1 MVFSVPQPSSGSWE
15 GRAFKAERMPAGSA
29 RVGRFDS
36 CSDRWEM
43 TEVTRGRSRE
53 NSSDEEVLVKLIE
66 AGRGGKEGDGGWTP
80 ARRVTSERARRRT
93 EERESEVLRTFCRG
107 LSVLR
112 RFLG

>member
-29 RVGRFDS
+29 RVGKFDS

-66 AGRGGKEGDGGWTP
+66 AGRGGKEGDGGGLQRDESS
-80 ARRVTSERARRRT
+80 AKELKGGRRKERARF
-93 EERESEVLRTFCRG
+93 SGPFAAVSLF
-107 LSVLR
+107 
-112 RFLG
+112 